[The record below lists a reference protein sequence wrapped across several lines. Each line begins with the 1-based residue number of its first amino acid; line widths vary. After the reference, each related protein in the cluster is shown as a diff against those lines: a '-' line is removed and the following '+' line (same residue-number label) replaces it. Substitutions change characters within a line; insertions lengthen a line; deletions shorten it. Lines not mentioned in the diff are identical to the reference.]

1 NHMRLLLN
9 ESLHSQG
16 GPLDTYPVFV
26 VLFTAAVVAATA
38 FRRYRAVPTVV
49 AVGGIAVGMAQA
61 WLWSSGDAGSGV
73 FTVILSLLVA
83 LRVVTLAI
91 RDWRDPMKESFALGS
106 IVLLFEIAIGS
117 SSQSGV
123 RGVLPLVVAQFFLG
137 ALASRASSVR
147 LAAPRE
153 QHERSEVEVRS
164 ERMKSPVIGVAARA
178 A

>member
-1 NHMRLLLN
+1 MLDDAARSVPAAAFAALAEGGLFFIPMRLLLN

-83 LRVVTLAI
+83 LL
-91 RDWRDPMKESFALGS
+91 
-106 IVLLFEIAIGS
+106 
-117 SSQSGV
+117 
-123 RGVLPLVVAQFFLG
+123 
-137 ALASRASSVR
+137 
-147 LAAPRE
+147 
-153 QHERSEVEVRS
+153 
-164 ERMKSPVIGVAARA
+164 
-178 A
+178 